1 MSWSGTSPEGPDPA
15 SGDALDD
22 RSALRGL
29 PGATNSCVSGFGRAV
44 ATRSHLLTAGPH
56 RAGALDIFTLRPIF
70 TVSVKNATSV
80 KNEGLAAWAVT
91 LLRALPGAPVVG
103 EPLPGSTD
111 DGSLRFPDAGLV
123 LRVGQKAHVDPVVA
137 HAIEAGN
144 AGRSE
149 PLLVVARTTT
159 GVAREILESHG
170 IGYVDATGNA
180 AIDLPGL
187 HVRTGSLARSGSFS
201 ASAVIVSEPRSSES
215 PRLAGKAGLIAQAL
229 ILEPERAWTLAA
241 MAERAGVSTALAHR
255 VFSRLE
261 RATVLAADG
270 RGPRKTRRVASPG
283 ALLDLWAE
291 EAVEPRERR
300 TPAYALMRGDGA
312 RAVSTRLEER
322 QLLHAVTGVA
332 AAARRVAFLTSILVT
347 EVRVTAARTP
357 AEVAAAADARLVEE
371 GANLVFVQGPDNAEL
386 RFRRE
391 VEGVW
396 LAAET
401 RVYLDALRDPR
412 RGAEQAREYRSQV
425 FGF

>member
-1 MSWSGTSPEGPDPA
+1 M
-15 SGDALDD
+15 
-22 RSALRGL
+22 
-29 PGATNSCVSGFGRAV
+29 
-44 ATRSHLLTAGPH
+44 
-56 RAGALDIFTLRPIF
+56 
-70 TVSVKNATSV
+70 KNATSV
-80 KNEGLAAWAVT
+80 KNPGLAAWAVT

-103 EPLPGSTD
+103 EALPGFGD
-111 DGSLRFPDAGLV
+111 DGSLRFSDAGPV
-123 LRVGQKAHVDPVVA
+123 LRVEQKGHVDPVIA
-137 HAIEAGN
+137 HSIEAGN

-159 GVAREILESHG
+159 SVAREILELHG

-187 HVRTGSLARSGSFS
+187 HVRTGSLARSGSFT
-201 ASAVIVSEPRSSES
+201 ASAEIVPGPRSSAS

-229 ILEPERAWTLAA
+229 ILEPERAWTLDA

-261 RATVLAADG
+261 RVTVLAVGG

-291 EAVEPRERR
+291 EAVAPKEGR

-312 RAVSTRLEER
+312 RAVSSRLEER
-322 QLLHAVTGVA
+322 HLLHAVTGVA
-332 AAARRVAFLTSILVT
+332 AATRRVAFLTSVLVT
-347 EVRVTAARTP
+347 EIRVTAARTP
-357 AEVAAAADARLVEE
+357 AEVAAAADARLVED
-371 GANLVFVQGPDNAEL
+371 GANIVFVQGPDDAEL
-386 RFRRE
+386 RFRRD

-412 RGAEQAREYRSQV
+412 RGAEQAREYRNQV

>member
-1 MSWSGTSPEGPDPA
+1 M
-15 SGDALDD
+15 
-22 RSALRGL
+22 
-29 PGATNSCVSGFGRAV
+29 
-44 ATRSHLLTAGPH
+44 
-56 RAGALDIFTLRPIF
+56 
-70 TVSVKNATSV
+70 KNATSV

-103 EPLPGSTD
+103 EALPGFTD
-111 DGSLRFPDAGLV
+111 DGSLQFADAGLV
-123 LRVGQKAHVDPVVA
+123 LRVEQKAHVDPVIA
-137 HAIEAGN
+137 HSIEARN

-159 GVAREILESHG
+159 SVAREILESHG

-187 HVRTGSLARSGSFS
+187 HVRTGSLVRSGAFT
-201 ASAVIVSEPRSSES
+201 ASAEIAPPPRSPSS

-229 ILEPERAWTLAA
+229 ILEPERSWTLDA

-261 RATVLAADG
+261 RATVLASAG
-270 RGPRKTRRVASPG
+270 RGPRKTRRVASPA

-291 EAVEPRERR
+291 EAVEPKEQR

-312 RAVSTRLEER
+312 RRVSSRLEER
-322 QLLHAVTGVA
+322 DLLHAVTGVA

-347 EVRVTAARTP
+347 EVRVTATRTP
-357 AEVAAAADARLVEE
+357 AEIADAADARLVED
-371 GANLVFVQGPDNAEL
+371 GANIVFVQGPDDAEL

-412 RGAEQAREYRSQV
+412 RGAEQAREYRNQV

>member
-1 MSWSGTSPEGPDPA
+1 M
-15 SGDALDD
+15 
-22 RSALRGL
+22 
-29 PGATNSCVSGFGRAV
+29 
-44 ATRSHLLTAGPH
+44 
-56 RAGALDIFTLRPIF
+56 
-70 TVSVKNATSV
+70 KNATSV

-103 EPLPGSTD
+103 DALPGSAD

-123 LRVGQKAHVDPVVA
+123 LRVEQKAHVDPVIA
-137 HAIEAGN
+137 HSIEDRN
-144 AGRSE
+144 VGRSE

-159 GVAREILESHG
+159 AVAREILESHG
-170 IGYVDATGNA
+170 IGYVDAAGNA

-187 HVRTGSLARSGSFS
+187 HVRTGSLVRSGSFT
-201 ASAVIVSEPRSSES
+201 ASAEIAPAPRPAS

-229 ILEPERAWTLAA
+229 ILEPERAWTLDA

-261 RATVLAADG
+261 RVTVLAADG

-291 EAVEPRERR
+291 EATEPKERR

-312 RAVSTRLEER
+312 RAVSSRLGEHH
-322 QLLHAVTGVA
+322 LLHAVTGVA
-332 AAARRVAFLTSILVT
+332 AATRRVAFLTSVLVT
-347 EVRVTAARTP
+347 EVRVTASRTP
-357 AEVAAAADARLVEE
+357 AEVAAAADARLVED
-371 GANLVFVQGPDNAEL
+371 GANIVFVQGPDDAEL
-386 RFRRE
+386 RFRCD

-412 RGAEQAREYRSQV
+412 RGTEQAREYRSQV

>member
-1 MSWSGTSPEGPDPA
+1 
-15 SGDALDD
+15 
-22 RSALRGL
+22 
-29 PGATNSCVSGFGRAV
+29 
-44 ATRSHLLTAGPH
+44 
-56 RAGALDIFTLRPIF
+56 
-70 TVSVKNATSV
+70 VKNATSV

-91 LLRALPGAPVVG
+91 LLRALPGSPEIG
-103 EPLPGSTD
+103 EALPRSPD

-123 LRVGQKAHVDPVVA
+123 LRVEQKAHVNPVIA
-137 HAIEAGN
+137 HSIEDRN
-144 AGRSE
+144 VGRPE

-159 GVAREILESHG
+159 SVAREILESSG
-170 IGYVDATGNA
+170 IGYVDAAGNA

-187 HVRTGSLARSGSFS
+187 HVRTGSLVRSGSFT
-201 ASAVIVSEPRSSES
+201 ASAVIAPAKNQPVS

-229 ILEPERAWTLAA
+229 ILEPERAWTLDA

-255 VFSRLE
+255 VFTRLE
-261 RATVLAADG
+261 RVTVLAAEG
-270 RGPRKTRRVASPG
+270 RGPRKTRHVASPG

-291 EAVEPRERR
+291 EAVEPKERR
-300 TPAYALMRGDGA
+300 TAAYALLRGDG
-312 RAVSTRLEER
+312 TRELSSR
-322 QLLHAVTGVA
+322 LAKHDLAHAVTGVA
-332 AAARRVAFLTSILVT
+332 AAVRRVAFLTSVLVT
-347 EVRVTAARTP
+347 EIRVEAARMP
-357 AEVAAAADARLVEE
+357 DEIAAAADARLVED
-371 GANLVFVQGPDNAEL
+371 GANLMFVQGADDVEL

>member
-1 MSWSGTSPEGPDPA
+1 M
-15 SGDALDD
+15 
-22 RSALRGL
+22 
-29 PGATNSCVSGFGRAV
+29 
-44 ATRSHLLTAGPH
+44 
-56 RAGALDIFTLRPIF
+56 
-70 TVSVKNATSV
+70 KNATSV
-80 KNEGLAAWAVT
+80 KNDRLAAWAVT
-91 LLRALPGAPVVG
+91 LLRALPGAPMVG
-103 EPLPGSTD
+103 DALPGSAD

-123 LRVGQKAHVDPVVA
+123 LRVEQKAHVDPVIA
-137 HAIEAGN
+137 HSIEARTE
-144 AGRSE
+144 GRSE

-159 GVAREILESHG
+159 SVAREILESHG

-180 AIDLPGL
+180 AIELPGL
-187 HVRTGSLARSGSFS
+187 HVRTGSLARSGSFT
-201 ASAVIVSEPRSSES
+201 ASAVIVPAKNQPVS

-229 ILEPERAWTLAA
+229 ILEPERAWTLDA

-255 VFSRLE
+255 VFTRLE
-261 RATVLAADG
+261 RVTVLAAEG

-291 EAVEPRERR
+291 EAVELKERR
-300 TPAYALMRGDGA
+300 TAAYALLRGDG
-312 RAVSTRLEER
+312 TRELSSR
-322 QLLHAVTGVA
+322 LAKHDLAHAVTGVA
-332 AAARRVAFLTSILVT
+332 AAVRRVAFLTSVLVT

-357 AEVAAAADARLVEE
+357 AEVAAAADARLVED
-371 GANLVFVQGPDNAEL
+371 GANLVFVQGADDVEL

>member
-1 MSWSGTSPEGPDPA
+1 M
-15 SGDALDD
+15 
-22 RSALRGL
+22 
-29 PGATNSCVSGFGRAV
+29 
-44 ATRSHLLTAGPH
+44 
-56 RAGALDIFTLRPIF
+56 
-70 TVSVKNATSV
+70 KNATSV

-103 EPLPGSTD
+103 EALPGSTD
-111 DGSLRFPDAGLV
+111 DGSLRFSDAGLV
-123 LRVGQKAHVDPVVA
+123 LRVEQKAHVDPVIA
-137 HAIEAGN
+137 HSIEARN

-159 GVAREILESHG
+159 SVARGILESYG
-170 IGYVDATGNA
+170 IGYVDAAGNA

-187 HVRTGSLARSGSFS
+187 HVRTGSLARSGSFTTS
-201 ASAVIVSEPRSSES
+201 AEIAPGPRNSSS

-229 ILEPERAWTLAA
+229 ILEPERTWTLDA

-261 RATVLAADG
+261 RVTVLAADG

-291 EAVEPRERR
+291 EAVEPKEQR

-312 RAVSTRLEER
+312 QAVSQRLAER
-322 QLLHAVTGVA
+322 DLLHAVTGVA
-332 AAARRVAFLTSILVT
+332 AASRRVAFLTSVLIT
-347 EVRVTAARTP
+347 EVRVTASRTP
-357 AEVAAAADARLVEE
+357 AEVADAADARLVEE
-371 GANLVFVQGPDNAEL
+371 GANVVFIQGPDDAEL

-396 LAAET
+396 LAAQT

>member
-1 MSWSGTSPEGPDPA
+1 M
-15 SGDALDD
+15 
-22 RSALRGL
+22 
-29 PGATNSCVSGFGRAV
+29 
-44 ATRSHLLTAGPH
+44 
-56 RAGALDIFTLRPIF
+56 
-70 TVSVKNATSV
+70 KNATSV
-80 KNEGLAAWAVT
+80 KNEALAAWAVT

-103 EPLPGSTD
+103 EALPGSAD

-123 LRVGQKAHVDPVVA
+123 LRVEQKAHVDPVIA
-137 HAIEAGN
+137 HAIEAGS
-144 AGRSE
+144 AGRSK

-159 GVAREILESHG
+159 TVAREILESHG
-170 IGYVDATGNA
+170 IGYVDAAGNA

-187 HVRTGSLARSGSFS
+187 HVRTGSLVRSGSFT
-201 ASAVIVSEPRSSES
+201 ASAEIAPAPRNTAL

-229 ILEPERAWTLAA
+229 ILEPERVWTLGA
-241 MAERAGVSTALAHR
+241 MAESAGVSTALAHR

-261 RATVLAADG
+261 RVAVLAADG
-270 RGPRKTRRVASPG
+270 RGPRKTRLVASPG
-283 ALLDLWAE
+283 ALLDVWVE

-300 TPAYALMRGDGA
+300 TPAYALLRGDGA
-312 RAVSTRLEER
+312 GALSSRLAEHE
-322 QLLHAVTGVA
+322 LLHAVTGVA
-332 AAARRVAFLTSILVT
+332 AAARRVPVLTSVLVT

-357 AEVAAAADARLVEE
+357 AEVAAAADARLVED
-371 GANLVFVQGPDNAEL
+371 GANIVFVQGPDDAEL

>member
-1 MSWSGTSPEGPDPA
+1 M
-15 SGDALDD
+15 
-22 RSALRGL
+22 
-29 PGATNSCVSGFGRAV
+29 
-44 ATRSHLLTAGPH
+44 
-56 RAGALDIFTLRPIF
+56 
-70 TVSVKNATSV
+70 KNATSV
-80 KNEGLAAWAVT
+80 KNKGLAAWAVT

-103 EPLPGSTD
+103 DAVPGSTD

-123 LRVGQKAHVDPVVA
+123 LRVEQKAHVDPVIA
-137 HAIEAGN
+137 HSIEDRN
-144 AGRSE
+144 VGRHE

-159 GVAREILESHG
+159 SVAREILESSG
-170 IGYVDATGNA
+170 IGYVDAAGNA

-187 HVRTGSLARSGSFS
+187 HVRTGSLVRSGSFT
-201 ASAVIVSEPRSSES
+201 ASAVIAPAKDQPVS

-229 ILEPERAWTLAA
+229 ILEPARAWTLDA

-291 EAVEPRERR
+291 EAIEPKERR
-300 TPAYALMRGDGA
+300 TPAYALIRGDGA
-312 RAVSTRLEER
+312 QAVSQRLAER
-322 QLLHAVTGVA
+322 DLLHAVTGVA
-332 AAARRVAFLTSILVT
+332 AASRRVAFLTSVVVT
-347 EVRVTAARTP
+347 EVRVTASRTP

-371 GANLVFVQGPDNAEL
+371 GANLVFVQGADDAEL

-412 RGAEQAREYRSQV
+412 RGAEQAREYRSKV

>member
-1 MSWSGTSPEGPDPA
+1 MKNPT
-15 SGDALDD
+15 
-22 RSALRGL
+22 
-29 PGATNSCVSGFGRAV
+29 F
-44 ATRSHLLTAGPH
+44 
-56 RAGALDIFTLRPIF
+56 
-70 TVSVKNATSV
+70 VKNA
-80 KNEGLAAWAVT
+80 GLAAWAVT

-103 EPLPGSTD
+103 EAPPGSTD
-111 DGSLRFPDAGLV
+111 DGSLRFSDAGLV
-123 LRVGQKAHVDPVVA
+123 LGVEQKAHVDPVIA
-137 HAIEAGN
+137 HSIEARN

-149 PLLVVARTTT
+149 RLLVVARTTT
-159 GVAREILESHG
+159 SVAREILESHG

-187 HVRTGSLARSGSFS
+187 HVRTGSLVRSGSFT
-201 ASAVIVSEPRSSES
+201 ASAEIAPAPRHPAS

-229 ILEPERAWTLAA
+229 ILEPERAWTLNA

-261 RATVLAADG
+261 RVTVLAADG

-291 EAVEPRERR
+291 EAVEPKERR

-312 RAVSTRLEER
+312 RAVSSRLGER
-322 QLLHAVTGVA
+322 DLVHAVTGVA
-332 AAARRVAFLTSILVT
+332 AATRRVAYLTSILVT
-347 EVRVTAARTP
+347 EVRVTATRTP
-357 AEVAAAADARLVEE
+357 AEIAAAADARLVED
-371 GANLVFVQGPDNAEL
+371 GPNIVFVQGSDDAEL

>member
-1 MSWSGTSPEGPDPA
+1 MTRARPLPRQTPSPPE
-15 SGDALDD
+15 LD
-22 RSALRGL
+22 S
-29 PGATNSCVSGFGRAV
+29 
-44 ATRSHLLTAGPH
+44 
-56 RAGALDIFTLRPIF
+56 LDIFTRWPIF

-103 EPLPGSTD
+103 EALPGSSD
-111 DGSLRFPDAGLV
+111 DGSLRFSDAGLV
-123 LRVGQKAHVDPVVA
+123 LRVEQKAHVDPVVA
-137 HAIEAGN
+137 HSIEAREM
-144 AGRSE
+144 GRPE

-159 GVAREILESHG
+159 SVARDILESHG
-170 IGYVDATGNA
+170 IGYVDAAGNA

-187 HVRTGSLARSGSFS
+187 HVRTGSLVRSGSFT
-201 ASAVIVSEPRSSES
+201 ASAEIVAGPPSSS
-215 PRLAGKAGLIAQAL
+215 LPRLAGKASLIAQAL
-229 ILEPERAWTLAA
+229 ILEPERAWTLDA

-261 RATVLAADG
+261 RVTVLAPEG

-291 EAVEPRERR
+291 EAVEPKERR

-312 RAVSTRLEER
+312 RAISSRLAER
-322 QLLHAVTGVA
+322 DLLHAVTGVA
-332 AAARRVAFLTSILVT
+332 AAARRVAFLTSVLVT
-347 EVRVTAARTP
+347 EVRVLAARTP
-357 AEVAAAADARLVEE
+357 AEVADAADARLVEE
-371 GANLVFVQGPDNAEL
+371 GANLVFVQGPDDAEL

-391 VEGVW
+391 DDGVW
-396 LAAET
+396 VAAET
-401 RVYLDALRDPR
+401 RVYLDALRAPR

>member
-1 MSWSGTSPEGPDPA
+1 M
-15 SGDALDD
+15 
-22 RSALRGL
+22 
-29 PGATNSCVSGFGRAV
+29 
-44 ATRSHLLTAGPH
+44 
-56 RAGALDIFTLRPIF
+56 
-70 TVSVKNATSV
+70 KNATSV

-91 LLRALPGAPVVG
+91 LLRALPGAPMIG
-103 EPLPGSTD
+103 DALPGSTD
-111 DGSLRFPDAGLV
+111 DGSLRFSDASLV
-123 LRVGQKAHVDPVVA
+123 LRVDQKAHVDPVIA

-144 AGRSE
+144 ASRSE
-149 PLLVVARTTT
+149 PLLVVAKTTT
-159 GVAREILESHG
+159 SIAREILEAHG
-170 IGYVDATGNA
+170 IAYVDAAGNA

-187 HVRTGSLARSGSFS
+187 HVRTGSLARSASFTAGAVI
-201 ASAVIVSEPRSSES
+201 ASAPGVPAS

-229 ILEPERAWTLAA
+229 ILEPERAWTLDA
-241 MAERAGVSTALAHR
+241 MAERAGVSSALAHR

-261 RATVLAADG
+261 RMTVLAADG
-270 RGPRKTRRVASPG
+270 RGPRKTRRVASAA

-300 TPAYALMRGDGA
+300 TPAYALLRGDGT
-312 RAVSTRLEER
+312 REVSSRLTKHA
-322 QLLHAVTGVA
+322 LAHAVTGVA
-332 AAARRVAFLTSILVT
+332 AAARRVAVLTSVLVT
-347 EVRVTAARTP
+347 EVRVEAARTP
-357 AEVAAAADARLVEE
+357 AEIAAAADARLVEE
-371 GANLVFVQGPDNAEL
+371 GANIVFVQGPDDAEL

>member
-1 MSWSGTSPEGPDPA
+1 
-15 SGDALDD
+15 
-22 RSALRGL
+22 
-29 PGATNSCVSGFGRAV
+29 
-44 ATRSHLLTAGPH
+44 
-56 RAGALDIFTLRPIF
+56 
-70 TVSVKNATSV
+70 VKNATSV

-103 EPLPGSTD
+103 EALPGSTD
-111 DGSLRFPDAGLV
+111 DGSLRFSDAGLV
-123 LRVGQKAHVDPVVA
+123 LRVEQKAHVDPVIA
-137 HAIEAGN
+137 HSIEARN

-159 GVAREILESHG
+159 SVARGILESYG
-170 IGYVDATGNA
+170 IGYVDAAGNA

-187 HVRTGSLARSGSFS
+187 HVRTGSLARSGSFTTS
-201 ASAVIVSEPRSSES
+201 AEIAPGPRNSSS

-229 ILEPERAWTLAA
+229 ILEPERTWTLDA

-261 RATVLAADG
+261 RVTVLAADG

-291 EAVEPRERR
+291 EAVEPKEQR

-312 RAVSTRLEER
+312 QAVSQRLAER
-322 QLLHAVTGVA
+322 DLLHAVTGVA
-332 AAARRVAFLTSILVT
+332 AASRRVAFLTSVLIT
-347 EVRVTAARTP
+347 EVRVTASRTP
-357 AEVAAAADARLVEE
+357 AEVADAADARLVEE
-371 GANLVFVQGPDNAEL
+371 GANVVFIQGPDDAEL

-396 LAAET
+396 LAAQT

>member
-1 MSWSGTSPEGPDPA
+1 
-15 SGDALDD
+15 
-22 RSALRGL
+22 
-29 PGATNSCVSGFGRAV
+29 
-44 ATRSHLLTAGPH
+44 
-56 RAGALDIFTLRPIF
+56 
-70 TVSVKNATSV
+70 VKNATSV

-103 EPLPGSTD
+103 EALPGSTD
-111 DGSLRFPDAGLV
+111 DGSLRFSDAGLV
-123 LRVGQKAHVDPVVA
+123 LRVEQKAHVDPVIA
-137 HAIEAGN
+137 HAIEAGS

-159 GVAREILESHG
+159 AVAREILESHG

-187 HVRTGSLARSGSFS
+187 HVRTGSLVRSGSFT
-201 ASAVIVSEPRSSES
+201 ASAEIAPPRSSAS

-229 ILEPERAWTLAA
+229 ILEPQRAWTLNA

-261 RATVLAADG
+261 RVTVLAADG

-291 EAVEPRERR
+291 EAVEPKEQR
-300 TPAYALMRGDGA
+300 TAAYALMRGDGA
-312 RAVSTRLEER
+312 RAVSQRLAER
-322 QLLHAVTGVA
+322 DLLHAVTGVA